1 MNFLRSLSFIPC
13 RRWLKIALSISELHQ
28 RYRVRFRFQTNTTR
42 ILIASVSR
50 SLQVIVRLTCLMDA
64 PTWITNVTIEL
75 FPKFFG
81 IFLTKLILGVD
92 RDWRVRQSSS
102 ALACVIIV
110 CRRFWNAGTGMSRK
124 VLRVRWPA
132 IFFFLS
138 SWNKLTSLYAVQT
151 WVHVLAITHKWI
163 TMQMTSLVRLNTYL
177 EWQMIVVQNF
187 LSLSVSICPY
197 EGVVYGM
204 IEVRHIYFK
213 FHN

>member
-1 MNFLRSLSFIPC
+1 M
-13 RRWLKIALSISELHQ
+13 E
-28 RYRVRFRFQTNTTR
+28 
-42 ILIASVSR
+42 
-50 SLQVIVRLTCLMDA
+50 A

-75 FPKFFG
+75 FPKFFC

-92 RDWRVRQSSS
+92 RYWRVRQSSS
-102 ALACVIIV
+102 ALARIVIMS
-110 CRRFWNAGTGMSRK
+110 RRFWNASARMSGK

-138 SWNKLTSLYAVQT
+138 PRNKFTSFNTVQT
-151 WVHVLAITHKWI
+151 CVHILAITHKWI

-197 EGVVYGM
+197 ESVVYGM